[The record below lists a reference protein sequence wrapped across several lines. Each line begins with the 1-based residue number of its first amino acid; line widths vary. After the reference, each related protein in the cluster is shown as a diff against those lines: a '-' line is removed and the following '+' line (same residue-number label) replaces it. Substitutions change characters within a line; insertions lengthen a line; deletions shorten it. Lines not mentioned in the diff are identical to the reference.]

1 MGLHDDPAIMLESMN
16 FPGFYLGV
24 AASDA
29 AAAAGHSDAA
39 AYLTLTQPS
48 AAVASGGSTAF
59 CSGHQFM
66 LRAGLDGSKGTVSL
80 ESVAHPGKPCGTP
93 LPMNNPWRL
102 QPSLGSQAIGTP
114 PWRGHSRP

>member
-16 FPGFYLGV
+16 LPGFYLGV

-29 AAAAGHSDAA
+29 AATARHSDDA

-48 AAVASGGSTAF
+48 EAIVAGGSTAF

-93 LPMNNPWRL
+93 V
-102 QPSLGSQAIGTP
+102 SHLGKPAA
-114 PWRGHSRP
+114 